1 MQIVIVVLN
10 KYLGI
15 ISFLE
20 IASKSKWKGFLDFIK
35 CIYIYI
41 YSSLFYYFTKD
52 DFIEI
57 IVQKFR

>member
-20 IASKSKWKGFLDFIK
+20 IASKSKWKGFLDFVK
-35 CIYIYI
+35 CIYIYN
-41 YSSLFYYFTKD
+41 SLFYYFTKD